1 MGRKYIKEQN
11 RQNFIY
17 PNNYLAQYGVEIVHD
32 INNNSVSGTTA
43 NFTGTSISSSSM
55 TFQFGY
61 TWLKNSAEPYIRDSG
76 YISILSIHMMTPD
89 QTYFKPWRLVGDVN
103 SLTTTGTTYSG
114 TTSFTV
120 TPDQFGLSS
129 FTNGDYY
136 FEIRFIGE
144 RAIYPVC
151 RTYTVSTI
159 TQPTPT
165 PTPTPTVTPSGGT
178 PTPTPTPS
186 VTPVLYQSGA
196 TLNVTDTGWIK
207 YDSLTNGDDYY
218 VFIST
223 LGTYT
228 ITDCALCSSIFIGVP
243 FADVANFTI
252 TNCGTSCGS
261 APVPTP
267 TPSPSAGNNGYY
279 IMTDCQ
285 TYQTRYSQLL
295 PNGTFDSGD
304 RVEGSFGYYYVITG
318 FTPSFQATT
327 YTVTATGQFGCP

>member
-11 RQNFIY
+11 VNNFIY
-17 PNNYLAQYGVEIVHD
+17 PNNVLAQYGVEIIHD
-32 INNNSVSGTTA
+32 INNNSVSGSTA
-43 NFTGTSISSSSM
+43 NFTGTSISSTGM
-55 TFQFGY
+55 TFQFDY
-61 TWLKNSAEPYIRDSG
+61 TWLKNGAQPYVRDSG

-120 TPDQFGLSS
+120 TPSQFGLSS

-144 RAIYPVC
+144 KAIYPVC

-159 TQPTPT
+159 VPPTPT
-165 PTPTPTVTPSGGT
+165 PTPTPTVTPTNNPT
-178 PTPTPTPS
+178 PTPTPT
-186 VTPVLYQSGA
+186 VGVLYQSGA

-207 YDSLTNGDDYY
+207 YTSRTLGPDQY
-218 VFIST
+218 VFISS

-228 ITDCALCSSIFIGVP
+228 ITDCVLCSSIFIGVP

-261 APVPTP
+261 TPAPTP
-267 TPSPSAGNNGYY
+267 TPSRSAGNNGYY

-295 PNGTFDSGD
+295 PNGTYNSGD
-304 RVEGSFGYYYVITG
+304 RVMGGFGYYYVITG
-318 FTPSFQATT
+318 FTPSTPDPSLIFF
-327 YTVTATGQFGCP
+327 VTATGEFGCP